1 MESRYLDV
9 SGNIY
14 ALTVLL
20 LETVSGRP
28 PFSKDRGFLIEWA
41 KEYLETPEA
50 MASLVDPELKH
61 FNKEELE
68 TVCEVARQCLNR
80 DPNQQQ
86 QK

>member
-28 PFSKDRGFLIEWA
+28 PFSKDRGFLIEWVS
-41 KEYLETPEA
+41 KRIRSY
-50 MASLVDPELKH
+50 SL
-61 FNKEELE
+61 N
-68 TVCEVARQCLNR
+68 TS
-80 DPNQQQ
+80 
-86 QK
+86 